1 MNNNLKSRRRSD
13 YPYQLDYRTR
23 WSDNDMYHHINNSIY
38 NFLFDS
44 IINTYL
50 ITHCSLHPPTSPQ
63 IFLAVSTSCSYFAPI
78 SFPAVIDLGLRV
90 TRLGKASVRYEVG
103 VFERGAEDVR
113 AVGGFVHVFVE
124 RGSGETVRGGIEG
137 DQRSGLER
145 ILVRE
150 GGEGT
155 GKAKL

>member
-1 MNNNLKSRRRSD
+1 MSVMNNNNNNNLKSRRRSD

-23 WSDNDMYHHINNSIY
+23 WSDNDMYHHVNNSIY

-63 IFLAVSTSCSYFAPI
+63 IFLAVSTACTYFAPI

-90 TRLGKASVRYEVG
+90 MKLGTASVTYEVG

-113 AVGGFVHVFVE
+113 AVGNFVHVFVE
-124 RGSGETVRGGIEG
+124 RGGGKTVRGGDCWG
-137 DQRSGLER
+137 
-145 ILVRE
+145 
-150 GGEGT
+150 
-155 GKAKL
+155 